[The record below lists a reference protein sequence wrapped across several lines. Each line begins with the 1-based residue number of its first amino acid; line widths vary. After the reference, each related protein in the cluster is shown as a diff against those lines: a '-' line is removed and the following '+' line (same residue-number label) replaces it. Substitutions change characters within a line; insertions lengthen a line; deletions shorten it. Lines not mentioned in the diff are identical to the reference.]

1 MNEWIRIPQPIEN
14 ESDRRTLVSILAAAE
29 LEVRI
34 VKHRDNPKGKFQRY
48 IEYRQQM

>member
-1 MNEWIRIPQPIEN
+1 MNEWTRIPEPIEN
-14 ESDRRTLVSILAAAE
+14 DADRRSLVAILAAAD

-48 IEYRQQM
+48 IEYRQQV